1 LKALNIKRLYAD
13 QMTHSWAEK
22 YLSWL
27 FERFENDYANN
38 NVQLCKSVLQYAE
51 DTTLIEH
58 NPLKGFKFYDNDY
71 YDTTH
76 LTMAEVNHLAGF
88 DFTSLPIHPKTA
100 QSLREETDCFIFTC
114 FTAQHHTDLR
124 ELGFT
129 LYVHPQD
136 GRTWIRDAR
145 NKTGTPYT
153 LPVHPIAMAII
164 EKYGGID
171 KLPVKSNVK
180 RNKLLKEIASHCGIN
195 KHLST
200 KIGRKT
206 FTNYALNTLRMRQE
220 TIAAILGHKST
231 KFVKHYGRITEESI
245 AAEYKF

>member
-1 LKALNIKRLYAD
+1 
-13 QMTHSWAEK
+13 MTHSWAEK